1 MGFAMNP
8 NGSWQ
13 QVAIFEVEGG
23 ASIVD
28 SLLTRLRAEFE
39 SSEWVVLPVPRCLPA
54 RVWFQARVDFGIGER
69 RAIRVASCLIEEVGR
84 AKLPGYR
91 LVAGREWLD
100 LAVAQMHA
108 EVAPGVSPEFAT
120 TPERRR
126 PGCNRNPAGVAHW
139 LARRW
144 VNRVSPSRT
153 FLRNTG

>member
-13 QVAIFEVEGG
+13 QVAIFEVEGS
-23 ASIVD
+23 ARIVD
-28 SLLTRLRAEFE
+28 PLMSRLTAEFE
-39 SSEWVVLPVPRCLPA
+39 SSEWMVLPTPRCLPA

-69 RAIRVASCLIEEVGR
+69 RAIRLASCLIEEVGR

-100 LAVAQMHA
+100 LAASQMHA
-108 EVAPGVSPEFAT
+108 EPVPGVSPELSRPFSRGGPPAT
-120 TPERRR
+120 GILPALRIGL
-126 PGCNRNPAGVAHW
+126 PGF
-139 LARRW
+139 W
-144 VNRVSPSRT
+144 VNRMSPSRT